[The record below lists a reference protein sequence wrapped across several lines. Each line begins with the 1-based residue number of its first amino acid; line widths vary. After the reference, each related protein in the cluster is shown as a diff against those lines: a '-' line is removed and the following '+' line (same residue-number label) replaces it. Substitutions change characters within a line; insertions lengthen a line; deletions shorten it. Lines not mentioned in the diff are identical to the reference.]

1 MGQQQLL
8 LIVLGVIIVGIAIVV
23 GINLFNANAES
34 STKDALT
41 SEGNNLGALAQQ
53 YYMKPTS
60 MGGGGNDFT
69 NLSTSG
75 YISSKMLTTPDATWK
90 ITTGDKVHVVF
101 TGKPSNTSYTW
112 SMITTVD
119 SSGSVRDS
127 VAQ

>member
-69 NLSTSG
+69 NLNTSG

-127 VAQ
+127 VAP